1 MNLLHF
7 NNICSNNIFFYII
20 WIDYKYLELKIWKKS
35 LKIFNNLLY
44 FQLAIAIYAIYMW
57 IRITYLIMERITQY
71 ETK

>member
-7 NNICSNNIFFYII
+7 NNIYSNNIFFYII
-20 WIDYKYLELKIWKKS
+20 WIDYKYLEC

-44 FQLAIAIYAIYMW
+44 FQLAIAIYAVYMW